1 MRTVIQVAK
10 DHLTPLVLVE
20 MAAMGVAMLAGWTL
34 IAAAVMGVHMTH
46 MGIVVLRRSL
56 LRRHPSGV

>member
-1 MRTVIQVAK
+1 MSTVIQIAK

-20 MAAMGVAMLAGWTL
+20 VAAMGVAMLAGWEL
-34 IAAAVMGVHMTH
+34 IAAGIMGVHMTH

-56 LRRHPSGV
+56 LRRHPTGV